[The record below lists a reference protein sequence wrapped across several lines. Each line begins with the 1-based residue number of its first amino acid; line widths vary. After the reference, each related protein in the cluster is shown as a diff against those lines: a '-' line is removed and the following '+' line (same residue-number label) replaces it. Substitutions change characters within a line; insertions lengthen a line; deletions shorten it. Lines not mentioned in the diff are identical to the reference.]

1 MICRKRFSLIF
12 INQSATEEHLF
23 PYVMTKTV
31 FAKRLTKKKKRIK
44 LPIIY
49 LT

>member
-31 FAKRLTKKKKRIK
+31 FAKRLTQKKKNASNFQSFI
-44 LPIIY
+44 
-49 LT
+49 